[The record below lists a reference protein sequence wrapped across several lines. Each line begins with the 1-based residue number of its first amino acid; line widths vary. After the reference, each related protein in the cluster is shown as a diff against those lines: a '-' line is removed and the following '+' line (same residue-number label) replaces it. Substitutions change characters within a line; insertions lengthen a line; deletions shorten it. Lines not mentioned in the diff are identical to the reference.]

1 MKSITTF
8 LTFATLLLA
17 TSHAFAI
24 GLLIPNDDGVRPFD
38 VERHRA
44 TVTITNNAAVTTV
57 EQIFRNHTNRPM
69 EAVFVFPIPEGGTV
83 SDFSLWIE
91 GKKTKGAVLETD
103 QARAIYERIVRRTE
117 DPGLVE
123 YMDGKLFRASI
134 FPIPPNGTQKL
145 EIKFGQVLQR
155 EGGMYRFTYPVA
167 AGRKYVAAKTAKDFT
182 VAVTLNS
189 SIPINSVY
197 SPSHTIG
204 TTRKS
209 DGKVIV
215 GTEEM
220 HAELDRDFNLYVSY
234 SKQDIGLS
242 FLSHDPD
249 GPGGEDGYV
258 MLALAPRVEAPAH
271 DEAGQTFTFVMDT
284 SGSMAGDKIEQA
296 RETLTHCI
304 EKLRP
309 QDNFNVIRFSTAV
322 EPFRVSPVKAT
333 NGNKAAAIEFAT
345 ELRAAGGTAI
355 HDALVTALE
364 QKTPR
369 HQPHQV
375 IFVTDGT
382 PTVGPGQT
390 DEIVG
395 AVKPKVRPN
404 TRIFTFGVGYE
415 VNAILLDNLASV
427 GRGRPDYVKPEQDIR
442 TAVSALY
449 TRISAPVLSNIKLDD
464 GGMRLY
470 DAYPNPLPDL
480 FRGDQIVIFGRYK
493 RAPTRPIVVSG
504 NVGDDERTFRF
515 GGGGGDKPLALDA
528 SSEAP
533 LEFMPKL
540 WATRKVGFLLEQIRL
555 NGEQKELKDEVI
567 TLARRFGL
575 VTPYTSF
582 LAVDDS
588 ELEGTRPD
596 TRPRPRPRPEPTIG
610 GDVDFEEDSLSGSFN
625 RPRRSAG
632 GAPAAAPID
641 ERAFAESTGETAV
654 AASEATREY
663 KEADKLERDS
673 GSTRWLAGRTFTFSS
688 GTWVQEGASEPSAKK
703 VKAFSKTYFAL
714 LKKHPELK
722 KVVAL
727 GNVVVKVGG
736 KTYRFEK

>member
-1 MKSITTF
+1 MKSIVS
-8 LTFATLLLA
+8 TFAFAALFLA
-17 TSHAFAI
+17 ASQSFAI

-38 VERHRA
+38 VEQHRA
-44 TVTITNNAAVTTV
+44 TVTITNNAAVTKV
-57 EQIFRNHTNRPM
+57 EQVFRNHTNRQM

-83 SDFSLWIE
+83 SEFSLWIE
-91 GKKTKGAVLETD
+91 GKKTKGAVLEKD
-103 QARAIYERIVRRTE
+103 EARAIYERIVRRTQ

-145 EIKFGQVLQR
+145 EIQFGQVLER

-182 VAVTLNS
+182 VAVNLNS
-189 SIPINSVY
+189 SIPISSVY

-204 TTRKS
+204 TTRMS

-215 GTEEM
+215 GSEEM
-220 HAELDRDFNLYVSY
+220 HAELDRDFELYVSY
-234 SKQDIGLS
+234 SKEDIGLS

-249 GPGGEDGYV
+249 GAGGQDGYV
-258 MLALAPRVEAPAH
+258 MLALAPRVEAPAQ
-271 DEAGQTFTFVMDT
+271 EEIGQTFTFVMDT

-296 RETLTHCI
+296 RKTLTHCI

-322 EPFRVSPVKAT
+322 EPFRQAPVKAS

-355 HDALVTALE
+355 HGALVAALE
-364 QKTPR
+364 QRTSR
-369 HQPHQV
+369 DQPHQI

-390 DEIVG
+390 AEIVD
-395 AVKPKVRPN
+395 AVKPRVAAN

-415 VNAILLDNLASV
+415 VNAVLLDNLARV

-442 TAVSALY
+442 TAVAALY

-480 FRGDQIVIFGRYK
+480 FKGDQIVIFGRYK
-493 RAPTRPIVVSG
+493 RLPTRPLVVSG
-504 NVGDDERTFRF
+504 NVGGEGREFRF

-567 TLARRFGL
+567 SLAKRFGL
-575 VTPYTSF
+575 VTPYTSY

-588 ELEGTRPD
+588 ELEGNQPQMEPLMDRNADRRPM
-596 TRPRPRPRPEPTIG
+596 PRVRADKRAGSGFG
-610 GDVDFEEDSLSGSFN
+610 GAAEE
-625 RPRRSAG
+625 
-632 GAPAAAPID
+632 APAAAPMDGADFD
-641 ERAFAESTGETAV
+641 EESGEAAV
-654 AASEATREY
+654 AASKATRDY
-663 KEADKLERDS
+663 KEAERVNKDA
-673 GSTRWLAGRTFTFSS
+673 GSTRWIAGRTFTFSN
-688 GTWVQEGASEPSAKK
+688 GTWVQNGASAGSAKK
-703 VKAFSKTYFAL
+703 IKAFSKSYFAL
-714 LKKHPELK
+714 LKRHPELK
-722 KVVAL
+722 KVVSL
-727 GNVVVKVGG
+727 GNVVVKVGNT
-736 KTYRFEK
+736 TYRFER